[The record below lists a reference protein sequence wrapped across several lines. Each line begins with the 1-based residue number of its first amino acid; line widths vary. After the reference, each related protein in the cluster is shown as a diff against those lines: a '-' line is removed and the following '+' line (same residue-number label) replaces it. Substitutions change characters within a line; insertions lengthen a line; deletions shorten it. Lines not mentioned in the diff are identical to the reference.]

1 MPLSVLL
8 SYLFIDW
15 HVRDGK
21 PSRYA
26 AYVTFMNI
34 WMWDGKDSAYFP
46 QVQTKL
52 LMKWVEHE
60 DRQIRAVA
68 LSGVV
73 LMVIR
78 YGDKLPEYFTEEFNQ
93 WAEIELLKEEFI
105 EVQKYLLTSITGLKM
120 QKKLH
125 DEVFDKIHKEQQIMR
140 EKLGIEDDED
150 IRIEIAEEG
159 NKRMMSFVQ
168 KLNDMIQDGIDMNIS
183 NFATL
188 HKVDFFKELRNW
200 FMDFD
205 INHPHL
211 QNLGD
216 KKKIAE
222 TLFGYAEMCDLDKY
236 AFTYVVDKI
245 ASAESLANKIPHQ
258 VSDKLSE
265 DEIKAHILGERQKN
279 AYRYT
284 FQTLFRFFQF
294 SPWKDHTINPF
305 RLGPFLTDHSIL
317 APMITDKFL
326 WESAQLFIKNSFF
339 SHPAAYLRS
348 WMQRNGQSDEAL
360 ELLAHCYKYLGE
372 NTERMECLMELENR
386 HPHNM
391 RMVQEVGLC
400 LIQAKRYEEALQR
413 FFHLEVTNNYLHGS
427 ARAIAWCSMMTG
439 NMARAKRYYQ
449 KLMDWDGGPS
459 WEDVLNA
466 GHCAWLNGNP
476 VEASRLYNKY
486 LFMHKDNLNAFDN
499 DHETLISLGLSAD
512 DISLMRDTIISA
524 S

>member
-78 YGDKLPEYFTEEFNQ
+78 YGDKLPEYFTDEFNQ

-216 KKKIAE
+216 KKKPGARLPTIW
-222 TLFGYAEMCDLDKY
+222 LQLRVQ
-236 AFTYVVDKI
+236 VV
-245 ASAESLANKIPHQ
+245 
-258 VSDKLSE
+258 V
-265 DEIKAHILGERQKN
+265 
-279 AYRYT
+279 
-284 FQTLFRFFQF
+284 
-294 SPWKDHTINPF
+294 
-305 RLGPFLTDHSIL
+305 
-317 APMITDKFL
+317 
-326 WESAQLFIKNSFF
+326 
-339 SHPAAYLRS
+339 
-348 WMQRNGQSDEAL
+348 
-360 ELLAHCYKYLGE
+360 
-372 NTERMECLMELENR
+372 
-386 HPHNM
+386 
-391 RMVQEVGLC
+391 V
-400 LIQAKRYEEALQR
+400 
-413 FFHLEVTNNYLHGS
+413 
-427 ARAIAWCSMMTG
+427 
-439 NMARAKRYYQ
+439 
-449 KLMDWDGGPS
+449 
-459 WEDVLNA
+459 
-466 GHCAWLNGNP
+466 
-476 VEASRLYNKY
+476 SRL
-486 LFMHKDNLNAFDN
+486 
-499 DHETLISLGLSAD
+499 
-512 DISLMRDTIISA
+512 TI
-524 S
+524 